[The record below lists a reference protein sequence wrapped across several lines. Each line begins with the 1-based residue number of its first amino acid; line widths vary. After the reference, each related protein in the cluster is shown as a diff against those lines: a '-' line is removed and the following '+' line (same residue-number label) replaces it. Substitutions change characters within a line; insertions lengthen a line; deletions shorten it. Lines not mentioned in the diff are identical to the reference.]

1 MAGIGYENLTL
12 DPEREVRIIQTNAGG
27 FARMTCA
34 AYRYFREKGI
44 KGQIAAVT
52 SVAGTNGIGRLSAY
66 SASKKCAQTYLVALE
81 QLANAE
87 NAGIAFTDIR
97 PGWIRTPLLL
107 PGTEY
112 PMEMTLEHALP
123 QIIRAI
129 VKRRRVAYIDLRWGL
144 LAAAWKMIPDCL
156 WVKAKIKVSEPDLPL
171 PDRAAIY
178 DS

>member
-1 MAGIGYENLTL
+1 M
-12 DPEREVRIIQTNAGG
+12 
-27 FARMTCA
+27 
-34 AYRYFREKGI
+34 
-44 KGQIAAVT
+44 
-52 SVAGTNGIGRLSAY
+52 
-66 SASKKCAQTYLVALE
+66 
-81 QLANAE
+81 
-87 NAGIAFTDIR
+87 
-97 PGWIRTPLLL
+97 LL

-144 LAAAWKMIPDCL
+144 LAAWKMIPDCL